1 MLVEILRPAGAELAR
16 RWIACL
22 LLAPESERAAIV
34 ESVERRM
41 SELYLRTDRVDTDRV
56 DHDVE
61 RTVNVAHP
69 PEQRDGFIEQ
79 KISTYSVKDDSAK
92 HKAD

>member
-1 MLVEILRPAGAELAR
+1 
-16 RWIACL
+16 
-22 LLAPESERAAIV
+22 
-34 ESVERRM
+34 M